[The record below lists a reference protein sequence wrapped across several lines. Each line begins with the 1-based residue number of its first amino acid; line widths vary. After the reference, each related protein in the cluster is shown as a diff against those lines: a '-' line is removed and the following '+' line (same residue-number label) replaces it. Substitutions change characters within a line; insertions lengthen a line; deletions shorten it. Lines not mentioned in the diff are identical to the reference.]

1 MNGEFLKLGR
11 TWWVAIVIIVAAT
24 VMFGMSQLTADQWIG
39 LVWKIFG
46 AAAGKSLVGKA
57 AEAFSGRNWRNKE

>member
-11 TWWVAIVIIVAAT
+11 TWWVAIVIIIGAT

-39 LVWKIFG
+39 LVWKVFT
-46 AAAGKSLVGKA
+46 AAAAKSLVGVA
-57 AEAFSGRNWRNKE
+57 AGRSWRNKE